1 MRAFLY
7 FRGNQTYPGMRY
19 IFTILLF
26 FFLAPLV
33 QAQRPNN
40 LKQQVDSLREL
51 TKAIEDS
58 LWVYRSRNEILL
70 NAKFTLE
77 DQRDSVQMLLNN
89 SRYRGHRY
97 RIEALRLKKILESS
111 VDRVDS
117 LQKAYDEIAIGS
129 GATLAEY
136 RKQIILLTKERNSL
150 ASKNQ
155 SLQTKLSRL
164 KQVNRNGLLA
174 LNIKAYPGKIRRNRF
189 AAQSRAHNVDRI
201 WVEFKLTRAPKISP
215 KEQII
220 IKLFDG
226 TNYEIPLKPYR
237 DKLGKPKPTS
247 QHLIVEPNITE
258 RQKLSRGVYSIRL
271 YLTIAEKGIYNQEIG
286 RAEFTLR

>member
-1 MRAFLY
+1 MK
-7 FRGNQTYPGMRY
+7 Y

-33 QAQRPNN
+33 QAQRSNN

-70 NAKFTLE
+70 KAKLTLEDKLGSTE

-89 SRYRGHRY
+89 SHYRERRYRT
-97 RIEALRLKKILESS
+97 EALRLKKILENSE
-111 VDRVDS
+111 DKVDS

-150 ASKNQ
+150 ANKNQ
-155 SLQTKLSRL
+155 SLQTKLSKL
-164 KQVNRNGLLA
+164 KQINRNGLLA
-174 LNIKAYPGKIRRNRF
+174 LNVKAYPGKIRRNRF
-189 AAQSRAHNVDRI
+189 AAQSRARNVDRI

-215 KEQII
+215 KEQITV
-220 IKLFDG
+220 KLFDG
-226 TNYEIPLKPYR
+226 TNYEIPLKPYK

-247 QHLIVEPNITE
+247 QNLIVEPNFAE

-271 YLTIAEKGIYNQEIG
+271 YLTIAEKGIYNQNIG
-286 RAEFTLR
+286 RVEFTLR